1 MDDVHGTDG
10 HPLGE
15 LSLGSFMFIVSGL
28 RGSIMPNQRRL
39 S

>member
-1 MDDVHGTDG
+1 VDNVHGTDG

-15 LSLGSFMFIVSGL
+15 LSLGSFILTVSVL

-39 S
+39 T